1 MKRNIKLIVSVLALV
16 FVIVIVFCLLKP
28 KSTQHF
34 VPRPRKVEDIEFI
47 LIKSAFGFDKPK
59 ILKPNAAVL
68 ITDKKEII
76 EDQQWFLAPKEN
88 DFMSGNGS
96 IYSVQFWKNSQI
108 ISHDIG
114 IDGFTS
120 FSFKPEESYKRLQ
133 LYKNLLEKAPTH
145 YIYNLKLY
153 ATFEPRVIMN
163 LFKKTDLK
171 ILFVDNTLFRYP
183 NANLIFR
190 HTLYASKNATE
201 KERKSLVAKNS
212 EITEKTI
219 KSIIAKIRTVTDIV
233 HQSIIYSNYSG
244 GNGKSYSELEDEV
257 ILHFKLGTD
266 IKAVERIINQ
276 QKGKV
281 GYFEVP
287 KYYNVQLVDTR
298 SNLDDVRKEMKK
310 YKFIKDVSEYT
321 DPYKK

>member
-34 VPRPRKVEDIEFI
+34 VPRPGKVEDIEFI

-133 LYKNLLEKAPTH
+133 
-145 YIYNLKLY
+145 LY